1 MPPEGMAESPIAPH
15 GRTGS
20 SLAPKYVAPYI
31 LLSFTVFMTC
41 IHDGKVRDLDA
52 RDPKGSDVSRETHGH
67 PPGKGAERSLDSS
80 EALELFAS

>member
-20 SLAPKYVAPYI
+20 SSAPKHVAPYI
-31 LLSFTVFMTC
+31 LLSFTVFIIC

-52 RDPKGSDVSRETHGH
+52 RDPKGSDASRETHGH
-67 PPGKGAERSLDSS
+67 PPCKGAEGSLGSP
-80 EALELFAS
+80 ETLELFAS